1 MLQKIKNVFEKSGK
15 GILLGA
21 LLAII
26 TILVINL
33 LDSQKEFAEF
43 KNSKSISYFWNNNTY
58 KNNNSFSE
66 LFILK
71 NTDLINNI
79 RSVEFNNNIERV
91 EISAINGKDFNKIF
105 NYEISS
111 TKKNVIKNITLR
123 KNTIILDIIPNV
135 GIAKIKIGFK
145 KNFNI
150 NDLRKED
157 QILIKVSHYHT
168 AD

>member
-111 TKKNVIKNITLR
+111 TKKM
-123 KNTIILDIIPNV
+123 
-135 GIAKIKIGFK
+135 
-145 KNFNI
+145 
-150 NDLRKED
+150 
-157 QILIKVSHYHT
+157 
-168 AD
+168 